1 VTFDEQLQQALD
13 TFTDRL
19 RDEVAGQVRDE
30 VARQARVVGDE
41 LAATARAEADAA
53 RAEADAARAEADAA
67 HAEADTARAE
77 ALTARAEADNARIQA
92 DQARGEAERAAVA
105 GADAAIARAEADQ
118 ARAGRGPVSGQLAA
132 AIRALGGA
140 RSLTE
145 VLDTLVRCAGEDA
158 ARAGI
163 LLVRGDRFHGWR
175 GFDAVFASGDPLD
188 ISHGDAGVIAQA
200 VQTAAMASSGS
211 SNSAGAPVF
220 SELKPEQACV
230 AIPIVIG
237 GQAVAVLY
245 ADAGLEAGN
254 REPGTVNLE
263 PLDILTRFA
272 SQRLEA
278 LTAIKA
284 ARSLTASADVAAP
297 ARGETDESA
306 DQHAA
311 ARRYA
316 RLLVSEIKLYHE
328 PQVAEGRRERDL
340 ATRLGGEIA
349 RVRTLY
355 EQRVPPEVRQNT
367 DYVHEE
373 LIRTLA
379 DGDASL
385 LEAKA

>member
-1 VTFDEQLQQALD
+1 MTFDEQLQKALD

-30 VARQARVVGDE
+30 VARQTRVVGDE
-41 LAATARAEADAA
+41 LAAIARAEAETARAEAGAARIQADTARIQADTALAEAETARAEADAA
-53 RAEADAARAEADAA
+53 RAEADRARAEADQAA
-67 HAEADTARAE
+67 IAGAEAD
-77 ALTARAEADNARIQA
+77 
-92 DQARGEAERAAVA
+92 
-105 GADAAIARAEADQ
+105 IARAEADQ
-118 ARAGRGPVSGQLAA
+118 ARAGRVPATGQLAEG
-132 AIRALGGA
+132 IRALGGA
-140 RSLTE
+140 RSLSE
-145 VLDTLVRCAGEDA
+145 ALDMLVRCAGGEA
-158 ARAGI
+158 ARAGV

-175 GFDAVFASGDPLD
+175 GFEAAFGSGDRLD
-188 ISHGDAGVIAQA
+188 FALADAGVVAQA

-211 SNSAGAPVF
+211 AESYGAPAF
-220 SELKPEQACV
+220 AQLKPHQAFV

-237 GQAVAVLY
+237 GQAVAVMY
-245 ADAGLEAGN
+245 ADAGLETAS
-254 REPGTVNLE
+254 REPGTLNLE
-263 PLDILTRFA
+263 PLEILTRFA

-284 ARSLTASADVAAP
+284 ARSLTVDADAPAP
-297 ARGETDESA
+297 ARGGNDDSA

-355 EQRVPPEVRQNT
+355 EQRVPAEVRQNT